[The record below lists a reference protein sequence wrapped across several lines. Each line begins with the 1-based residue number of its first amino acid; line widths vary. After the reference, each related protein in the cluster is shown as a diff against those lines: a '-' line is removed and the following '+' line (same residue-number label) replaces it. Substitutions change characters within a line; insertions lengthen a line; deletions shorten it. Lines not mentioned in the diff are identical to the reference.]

1 MRKVFKEDFAI
12 HKSGININRI
22 DWVNSVGKNI
32 RFIYDDIEGIIII
45 NNYENPN
52 ITISYQNQIFTMHI
66 SQFRKCQL
74 GSLLNVYNKNYLYNI
89 GDIINNNE
97 ILEQIR
103 IKQGNSTSKGYKY
116 KCLIDGY
123 IGKCTE
129 VSMKSLNCPV
139 CSNAVVL
146 QGVNDIATTHP
157 EYLPYIVNIKDSYKY
172 TKSSG
177 KQIKFKCKDC
187 GNQKT
192 MKISTFHNNGIM
204 CNKCG
209 DGRSYPEK
217 FVFNLLKQLNLD
229 FIPEKIFKWAN
240 KRYDFYIVISNSI
253 IEVMCNHHYGKGFN
267 FCGGRTLKEEQENDK
282 IKIHLAY
289 KNGIT
294 DYIIIEARISDLD
307 YMKNS
312 ILESKLS
319 QLYNLD
325 NINWLECH
333 KFALSNRVKEACE
346 LWMNGL
352 KDTLKISKE
361 MKIGRSQIWKYL
373 KMGSK
378 LNWCDYD
385 SKWYIED
392 TRKRTKKIRS
402 KRVEIFKNN
411 ESLGMFESVAE
422 LSRQSENIV
431 GVKLLPSKISQVCN
445 GKAKTHKRY
454 TFKYV

>member
-89 GDIINNNE
+89 GDIVNNNE

-103 IKQGNSTSKGYKY
+103 VKQGNSTSKGYKY

-177 KQIKFKCKDC
+177 KQIKF
-187 GNQKT
+187 
-192 MKISTFHNNGIM
+192 
-204 CNKCG
+204 
-209 DGRSYPEK
+209 R
-217 FVFNLLKQLNLD
+217 
-229 FIPEKIFKWAN
+229 
-240 KRYDFYIVISNSI
+240 FY
-253 IEVMCNHHYGKGFN
+253 
-267 FCGGRTLKEEQENDK
+267 
-282 IKIHLAY
+282 
-289 KNGIT
+289 
-294 DYIIIEARISDLD
+294 
-307 YMKNS
+307 
-312 ILESKLS
+312 
-319 QLYNLD
+319 
-325 NINWLECH
+325 
-333 KFALSNRVKEACE
+333 
-346 LWMNGL
+346 
-352 KDTLKISKE
+352 
-361 MKIGRSQIWKYL
+361 
-373 KMGSK
+373 
-378 LNWCDYD
+378 
-385 SKWYIED
+385 
-392 TRKRTKKIRS
+392 TRKN
-402 KRVEIFKNN
+402 F
-411 ESLGMFESVAE
+411 
-422 LSRQSENIV
+422 
-431 GVKLLPSKISQVCN
+431 
-445 GKAKTHKRY
+445 
-454 TFKYV
+454 